1 LAGKPPDRA
10 GGTFLRNSALEI
22 PHQYSAQNKDTLPFG
37 DTLCLAAGRGLDA
50 AGSLFYDIM
59 KNSGNCTYQRLPGK
73 KTGLYRRARLWMGGD
88 HLLAV
93 DSNAYQERYQ
103 RYYFKDIQGIVILK
117 TKRGRI
123 FNGIVGFLLALAAAL
138 TLQAWFASDSVWVVF
153 WAILGS
159 FFLIILLGNMAFGPT
174 CVCQVRMPI
183 STNKLPS
190 LHRLRLARKVRDRIR
205 TKIEQTQGRL
215 TSEQIMHST
224 PPPSLSSMGMTPA
237 SGTRQEM
244 KVDPPGSLWAHWSL
258 FAIALLTAAFCV
270 LYLFRGGPALAGS
283 GLLLGSLLVVLNIIA
298 LARQARKQM
307 PGAVKASSWIVM
319 GVVFAGGIFGYFGM
333 MITMLKNGEVEPMFN
348 QWSLYSSMAAVRPID
363 VPFLSGIFIV
373 IAICLSLASLIGTVS
388 LASWQPDRGR

>member
-1 LAGKPPDRA
+1 
-10 GGTFLRNSALEI
+10 
-22 PHQYSAQNKDTLPFG
+22 
-37 DTLCLAAGRGLDA
+37 
-50 AGSLFYDIM
+50 
-59 KNSGNCTYQRLPGK
+59 
-73 KTGLYRRARLWMGGD
+73 MGGD

-93 DSNAYQERYQ
+93 DSNVYHERYQ

-117 TKRGRI
+117 TKRGRF

-159 FFLIILLGNMAFGPT
+159 FFLILLLGNMAFGPT

-205 TKIEQTQGRL
+205 EKIEQTQGRL

-224 PPPSLSSMGMTPA
+224 PPPSLSSMGMTP
-237 SGTRQEM
+237 
-244 KVDPPGSLWAHWSL
+244 VHPPGSRWAHWSL
-258 FAIALLTAAFCV
+258 YATALLMAAFCV

-283 GLLLGSLLVVLNIIA
+283 GLLLGSLLAILNIIA
-298 LARQARKQM
+298 LSRQARKQM

-319 GVVFAGGIFGYFGM
+319 GVVVAGSILVYFGM
-333 MITMLKNGEVEPMFN
+333 MITMLKNGEVEPMLN

-363 VPFLSGIFIV
+363 VPFLSVIFIV
-373 IAICLSLASLIGTVS
+373 LAICLSLASLIGTVS